1 MILKTKIKIKNT
13 QMFLL
18 LEQLSDE
25 SIVMEAI
32 LLVQNQISNTIN
44 QNKLSLENTHK
55 KNCIT

>member
-1 MILKTKIKIKNT
+1 MSIMNDFENKNT